1 MKFFL
6 LQTEVRTVGGTKGC
20 RLQNGDTDDAMGKKE
35 TTDRGEGKEKELS
48 SLEDRAVS
56 FFRKLAA
63 SLREMRRWSL
73 PAPKLERC

>member
-1 MKFFL
+1 
-6 LQTEVRTVGGTKGC
+6 
-20 RLQNGDTDDAMGKKE
+20 MGKKE